1 MQDHTGKKIKAGQTA
16 MMDSGHSRGG
26 DERGRIIEIDNALY
40 FKYVSNEDEVKI
52 TEELCAIIEVVTYD
66 PLQENEKVKD
76 AYAHLPGF
84 VAPGHYA

>member
-1 MQDHTGKKIKAGQTA
+1 MQDHTGKEIEAGQTA
-16 MMDSGHSRGG
+16 MMDSGHAKG
-26 DERGRIIEIDNALY
+26 DDWKGDIIERDNVLY
-40 FKYVSNEDEVKI
+40 FKYVSNGDEVKI
-52 TEELCAIIEVVTYD
+52 TGELCALIEVVTYN